1 MIKKRIASWVLVLGL
16 ASNNVFAEE
25 VLVRGK
31 EAKVS
36 KEQFETALQRMDDKT
51 RFQFLNKEKR
61 VLKAV
66 KNFYI
71 TEVAVARAKKTG
83 IYESPKMQA
92 IINKAVADTVLKE
105 MYQQYLDKAMAG
117 KKFEGLARDQY
128 KANREKYKKAPEVS
142 ASHILIDYKKRC
154 KEDVQA
160 LAEKIRKQLL
170 NGKDFITL
178 AKKYSDDP
186 SVKKNNGSL
195 GYFSKKRMVKKFS
208 DAAFALKKVGDISP
222 VIETKYGL
230 HIIRLDE
237 EERTETI
244 PFEKV
249 KDVLVK
255 DLRHKIVGNINQN
268 FKSDLL
274 DAENIDINLDAI
286 KGLVTH

>member
-1 MIKKRIASWVLVLGL
+1 VSHLLV
-16 ASNNVFAEE
+16 
-25 VLVRGK
+25 
-31 EAKVS
+31 
-36 KEQFETALQRMDDKT
+36 
-51 RFQFLNKEKR
+51 
-61 VLKAV
+61 
-66 KNFYI
+66 
-71 TEVAVARAKKTG
+71 
-83 IYESPKMQA
+83 
-92 IINKAVADTVLKE
+92 
-105 MYQQYLDKAMAG
+105 
-117 KKFEGLARDQY
+117 
-128 KANREKYKKAPEVS
+128 
-142 ASHILIDYKKRC
+142 DYKKRC

-170 NGKDFITL
+170 NGEDFITL

-186 SVKKNNGSL
+186 SVKKNHGSL

-230 HIIRLDE
+230 HIIRLDKK
-237 EERTETI
+237 ERVETI

-274 DAENIDINLDAI
+274 DAENIDINLEAI
-286 KGLVTH
+286 KGLVTHY